1 MTQLP
6 CILREGLGFT
16 ERISFPVFASYIIQD
31 DDVAKEIAEWLLENY
46 SQEWIANEDNPTY
59 VERYTMI
66 DRNELEMQMEGYF
79 FIGAT

>member
-31 DDVAKEIAEWLLENY
+31 DDVAKEIAEWL
-46 SQEWIANEDNPTY
+46 IEDNSKARLQLQIHKY
-59 VERYTMI
+59 VWSPV
-66 DRNELEMQMEGYF
+66 DNEVLPR
-79 FIGAT
+79 